1 MKYDNPQLRQM
12 LAAEYVLG
20 TLRGAARRRFERLA
34 SADAGFGAEIRYWEQ
49 RLAELNQ
56 DLKPVAPPAGVWLSV
71 QHRIQLATPK
81 VAPIRVTER
90 KPVPAQPPAK
100 PASLWR
106 IGAGL
111 ASAAAVVVAV
121 MIGQRIPL
129 PLPSGT
135 PSSSSPTV
143 AAAPEVAQN
152 PAPSAATPDTTTTAT
167 ATTGTPPAAAT
178 APAASSTYVALLK
191 LPEST
196 MQWTLS
202 VAPQRGRVN
211 IAASGAYA
219 KLGKHSLEL
228 WLITAKGPVSLG
240 LLPVDGVSVLTI
252 PSDAA
257 TGDTVT
263 LAVSLEPVGG
273 SPTGKP
279 TGPVLT
285 SGAAVKIA

>member
-1 MKYDNPQLRQM
+1 MKYDHPQLRQM
-12 LAAEYVLG
+12 LAAEYALG
-20 TLRGAARRRFERLA
+20 TLRGAARRRFERIA
-34 SADAGFGAEIRYWEQ
+34 SQDAAFRAEVRYWDA
-49 RLAELNQ
+49 RLAELGQ
-56 DLKPVAPPAGVWLSV
+56 DLRPVAPPASVWLSV
-71 QHRIQLATPK
+71 QHRVQLATPK
-81 VAPIRVTER
+81 VTPIRVTER
-90 KPVPAQPPAK
+90 KPVPVQAPAK

-111 ASAAAVVVAV
+111 ASAAAVVAAV

-129 PLPSGT
+129 PG
-135 PSSSSPTV
+135 
-143 AAAPEVAQN
+143 AAPAATDSTPPQVAQ
-152 PAPSAATPDTTTTAT
+152 
-167 ATTGTPPAAAT
+167 T
-178 APAASSTYVALLK
+178 APAAPSPAAVSPAAAPVYVALLK
-191 LPEST
+191 LPDST

-202 VAPQRGRVN
+202 LAPQRGRVN

-228 WLITAKGPVSLG
+228 WMITPSGPVSLG
-240 LLPVDGVSVLTI
+240 LLPVDGISVLTM
-252 PSDAA
+252 PNTA

-285 SGAAVKIA
+285 SGPAVKAA